1 MDPDP
6 GGSFC
11 ELGIL
16 GAALRR
22 RGRNQSWSLASSS
35 SQPGQ
40 PLQIELELWV
50 VEGLERGEAAGCRGG
65 EAGRPLCEIA
75 GASLK
80 GFQKLGG
87 LNNRNGCFQSSRGQK
102 S

>member
-1 MDPDP
+1 M
-6 GGSFC
+6 
-11 ELGIL
+11 
-16 GAALRR
+16 
-22 RGRNQSWSLASSS
+22 
-35 SQPGQ
+35 
-40 PLQIELELWV
+40 